1 MATISGHHDS
11 QTTPSVPRPKR
22 IREDGAGSD
31 AARAAIGAN
40 RPWIRASIPWTP
52 IALSVAVIL
61 SGAAAVRP
69 VRDAASLGDV
79 TEAFLVRPA
88 AYVALAPLSN
98 VLDTLTLL
106 SVRQHIALFAGLW
119 VLFVGWRIWMHR
131 TGRAAW
137 RRHLV
142 AAGIMLLTIV
152 VVYGA
157 AVLMPRPMAYLASRD
172 PNIMR
177 VDFHSHTGASGDAR
191 RGFSED
197 RNRDW
202 HRAAG
207 YDVAFVTD
215 HATVAG
221 AERALAD
228 NTVSG
233 LESPMLLQSIEVTWT
248 GEHVSILGAQRTYT
262 GLLTPNLRDV
272 DPGALELASLVPR
285 REPVVIWHHPRRLD
299 RLPAARGA
307 STSGVRA
314 IEISNGAPDG
324 MDEVRPKR
332 EAIVAFAQQHNLT
345 LTSGSDNHGWGF
357 AAPNWTLMRP
367 SNWRGLT
374 SEQLALG
381 IERLVRDGGFRAT
394 RVVERVVA
402 DGAFPPSLALSVVT
416 VPGTML
422 VTLSTDE
429 RVMWLAWIW
438 AAYVAT
444 RLARRRR
451 AAA

>member
-1 MATISGHHDS
+1 MATISGHHVS
-11 QTTPSVPRPKR
+11 QTTRSVPRPKR
-22 IREDGAGSD
+22 LRAD
-31 AARAAIGAN
+31 AAAHVPHGPRGA
-40 RPWIRASIPWTP
+40 RVPWTP
-52 IALSVAVIL
+52 IALSLAVIF
-61 SGAAAVRP
+61 SGGAAVRP

-79 TEAFLVRPA
+79 TEAFLARPPG
-88 AYVALAPLSN
+88 YVALAPLSN

-106 SVRQHIALFAGLW
+106 SVRQHVALFAGLW
-119 VLFVGWRIWMHR
+119 VLFVAWRIWRHL
-131 TGRAAW
+131 RAGATW
-137 RRHLV
+137 RRHLA
-142 AAGIMLLTIV
+142 AAGVVLLAIV
-152 VVYGA
+152 LVDA
-157 AVLMPRPMAYLASRD
+157 AVVLLPRPMAYLASRD

-191 RGFSED
+191 RAFSDD

-215 HATVAG
+215 HGTVAG

-228 NTVSG
+228 NAVSG
-233 LESPMLLQSIEVTWT
+233 LEVPMLLQSIEVTWT

-262 GLLTPNLRDV
+262 GLFTQNLRDV
-272 DPGALELASLVPR
+272 DPGALALASAVPG
-285 REPVVIWHHPRRLD
+285 REPVVVWHHPRQLD
-299 RLPAARGA
+299 RLPVARGT

-332 EAIVAFAQQHNLT
+332 EAIVAFARQNNLT

-367 SNWRGLT
+367 SSWRGLA
-374 SEQLALG
+374 SDQLALG
-381 IERLVRDGGFRAT
+381 IERLIREGGFRAT

-402 DGAFPPSLALSVVT
+402 DGTHPLSLALSVLT
-416 VPGTML
+416 VPGRML
-422 VTLSTDE
+422 TTLSTDE

-438 AAYVAT
+438 GVYLGA
-444 RLARRRR
+444 RLALRRRVT
-451 AAA
+451 A

>member
-1 MATISGHHDS
+1 MATISGHQVS
-11 QTTPSVPRPKR
+11 QTTRSVSRPKR
-22 IREDGAGSD
+22 LRADGAATAD
-31 AARAAIGAN
+31 AMHAPFQARI
-40 RPWIRASIPWTP
+40 PRAP
-52 IALSVAVIL
+52 IALSLAVLL
-61 SGAAAVRP
+61 SAGAAARP

-88 AYVALAPLSN
+88 GYVALAPLSN

-119 VLFVGWRIWMHR
+119 VLFSAWRIWRHVKAG
-131 TGRAAW
+131 TTW
-137 RRHLV
+137 RRHLGAAGVMLLAIV
-142 AAGIMLLTIV
+142 AA
-152 VVYGA
+152 YAA
-157 AVLMPRPMAYLASRD
+157 AVLLPRPMAYLASRD

-177 VDFHSHTGASGDAR
+177 VDFHSHTAASGDAR
-191 RGFSED
+191 RAFSED

-202 HRAAG
+202 HRAGG

-215 HATVAG
+215 HGTVAG

-228 NTVSG
+228 NTLSG
-233 LESPMLLQSIEVTWT
+233 LEAPMLLQSIEVTWT

-262 GLLTPNLRDV
+262 GLLTQNLRDV
-272 DPGALELASLVPR
+272 DPAALELASVVR
-285 REPVVIWHHPRRLD
+285 SREPVVVWHHPRQLD
-299 RLPAARGA
+299 RLPAAAGA
-307 STSGVRA
+307 SAAGVRA

-332 EAIVAFAQQHNLT
+332 EAIVAFARENNLT

-374 SEQLALG
+374 SDQLALG
-381 IERLVRDGGFRAT
+381 IERLMREGGFRAT

-402 DGAFPPSLALSVVT
+402 DGTNPLLLGLSVVT
-416 VPGTML
+416 VPARML
-422 VTLSTDE
+422 TTLSTDE

-438 AAYVAT
+438 AVYIGARV
-444 RLARRRR
+444 ARRRR
-451 AAA
+451 TAT

>member
-1 MATISGHHDS
+1 MATISGRHVS
-11 QTTPSVPRPKR
+11 QTIRFVPRPKR
-22 IREDGAGSD
+22 IRADGVPQPE
-31 AARAAIGAN
+31 AR
-40 RPWIRASIPWTP
+40 RASLVARVPWTP
-52 IALSVAVIL
+52 IVLSLAVIFTT
-61 SGAAAVRP
+61 AAAIPP

-79 TEAFLVRPA
+79 TEVVLVRPA
-88 AYVALAPLSN
+88 GYVALAPLSTI
-98 VLDTLTLL
+98 LDTLTLL

-119 VLFVGWRIWMHR
+119 ALFV
-131 TGRAAW
+131 AW
-137 RRHLV
+137 RVWRHLGAGATWRGHLA
-142 AAGIMLLTIV
+142 AAGVMLAVIV
-152 VVYGA
+152 LVDA
-157 AVLMPRPMAYLASRD
+157 AVVLLPRPMAYLASRD
-172 PNIMR
+172 PTIMR

-191 RGFSED
+191 RAFSAD

-215 HATVAG
+215 HGTVAG

-228 NTVSG
+228 NTLSG

-262 GLLTPNLRDV
+262 GLLTQNLRDV
-272 DPGALELASLVPR
+272 DPRALELASLVPS
-285 REPVVIWHHPRRLD
+285 REPVVVWHHPRQLD
-299 RLPAARGA
+299 RLPVARRPSSA
-307 STSGVRA
+307 GVRA

-332 EAIVAFAQQHNLT
+332 EAIVALARENNLT

-374 SEQLALG
+374 SDQLAAG
-381 IERLVRDGGFRAT
+381 IERLIRERGFRAT

-402 DGAFPPSLALSVVT
+402 DGTHPLTLGLSVLT
-416 VPGTML
+416 VPARML
-422 VTLSTDE
+422 TTLSADE

-438 AAYVAT
+438 VVFVAA

-451 AAA
+451 MSA